1 MDTKVLAE
9 KVKKRYHTSNPFQI
23 ADDIGFIVVYAPL
36 IQLRGFQQRM
46 LRRNLIYI
54 NSELDHVQKRLVCA
68 HELGHHFIH
77 KGNNRIFMDKY
88 TNFVSQKI
96 ENEAHR
102 FSVDLVY
109 NDEELSDFLFQPI
122 EVAANY
128 MGVSNDIAAYRMS
141 RVKIEN

>member
-1 MDTKVLAE
+1 MDTKVLAG
-9 KVKKRYHTSNPFQI
+9 KVKKKYHTSNPFQI

-36 IQLRGFQQRM
+36 IQLRGFQQRV

-54 NSELDHVQKRLVCA
+54 NSELDRIQKRLVCA
-68 HELGHHFIH
+68 HELGHYFIH
-77 KGNNRIFMDKY
+77 RGNNRIFMDKY

-109 NDEELSDFLFQPI
+109 NDEELFDFLFQPI
-122 EVAANY
+122 EAAANY
-128 MGVSNDIAAYRMS
+128 MGVSNDIAAYRIG
-141 RVKIEN
+141 RVKIES